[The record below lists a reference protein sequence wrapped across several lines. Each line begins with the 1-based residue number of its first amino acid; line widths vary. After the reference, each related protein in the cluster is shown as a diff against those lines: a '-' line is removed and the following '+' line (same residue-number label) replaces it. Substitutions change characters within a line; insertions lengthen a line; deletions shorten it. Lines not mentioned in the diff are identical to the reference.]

1 MNIIDRRK
9 NIIIVMLLTLLAFAF
24 SFQCSNNLFH
34 IGDTAPDSSVFKY
47 VARVIIEGGMPYK
60 DTFDHKGPLIYL
72 LNVIGIHIGKQRGI
86 WVVELV
92 AICLTFFSIYM
103 IARLQ
108 CSEIQSLLITVVC
121 GASLFKYFQG
131 GNLVE
136 EYALPFIGL
145 SIYIFSDYFN
155 NRKITDAR
163 IIFSGVAFGA
173 VCILR
178 LNLISVWAVMCI
190 GVVLD
195 CLKGGKTRELL
206 RYIGLFVGG
215 ACIIFVPAALWL
227 IRGNAFG
234 DFIDCY
240 WTFNRMYSA
249 TGVFAEKRDALFTF
263 LDNSL
268 LQIILI
274 GHFILTVIDR
284 RFFNILYSL
293 YVCLELVMISLSG
306 NIFMHYGMVLVP
318 LMAYP
323 ISCMVSMARKTN
335 YGKIILSA
343 FAIYVMASSVLPI
356 WHEVFTDATSD
367 FVTRENNYINEYY
380 YEVKKDIDQNTLPS
394 DGIIV
399 CDNDDMYY
407 NLSNRFAAT
416 RFSYMTM
423 PLIVNE
429 EYKREFYNEINN
441 QPPKLIVLPDDYYDY
456 EKMANYV
463 KRKKY
468 SLIDCVEIDNNAKIK
483 VYLLK

>member
-1 MNIIDRRK
+1 
-9 NIIIVMLLTLLAFAF
+9 
-24 SFQCSNNLFH
+24 
-34 IGDTAPDSSVFKY
+34 
-47 VARVIIEGGMPYK
+47 
-60 DTFDHKGPLIYL
+60 
-72 LNVIGIHIGKQRGI
+72 
-86 WVVELV
+86 
-92 AICLTFFSIYM
+92 
-103 IARLQ
+103 
-108 CSEIQSLLITVVC
+108 
-121 GASLFKYFQG
+121 
-131 GNLVE
+131 
-136 EYALPFIGL
+136 
-145 SIYIFSDYFN
+145 
-155 NRKITDAR
+155 
-163 IIFSGVAFGA
+163 
-173 VCILR
+173 
-178 LNLISVWAVMCI
+178 MCI

-249 TGVFAEKRDALFTF
+249 TSVFAEKMDALVAF

-284 RFFNILYSL
+284 RVFNILYSL

-367 FVTRENNYINEYY
+367 FATRENNYINEYY
-380 YEVKKDIDQNTLPS
+380 YAVKKDIDQNTLPS

-429 EYKREFYNEINN
+429 EYKRELYNEINN

-456 EKMANYV
+456 EKMTNYV